1 MDYETL
7 FNYLSDAYHQR
18 PHVIKTDN
26 GFPYQQLYNGFA
38 PYQIYPQQGSA
49 INQPQIPNTNYIQN
63 LILELYGVSPD
74 QEKKEILYMRNFTIN
89 NKIYTLVIYEMDGGK
104 YDSIFKPIMVAGKD
118 SEVIIVPIK
127 ISDGHG
133 CNIFD
138 IVDIIELLVK
148 LECCSDIR
156 FNNPAML
163 MPYFLADAI
172 VHPDGNGIY
181 YKLLASLLADMYK
194 YTISHLA
201 KIDYTAFYDD
211 LKKREKELIAKVYP
225 GSPVFSP
232 SYVYNYLTDDCKLFD
247 ELKKFPINIGWI

>member
-18 PHVIKTDN
+18 PHVVKSYN
-26 GFPYQQLYNGFA
+26 GFPYQQIYNTFA
-38 PYQIYPQQGSA
+38 PYQIYPQQVPA
-49 INQPQIPNTNYIQN
+49 INSPQILNTNYIQN

-104 YDSIFKPIMVAGKD
+104 YDSIFKHIMVAGKD
-118 SEVIIVPIK
+118 SEVIIVPTK

-133 CNIFD
+133 CNIKD

-172 VHPDGNGIY
+172 VHPDGKGIY
-181 YKLLASLLADMYK
+181 FNLVSLLVRMYAYNSSRIGK
-194 YTISHLA
+194 INYTM
-201 KIDYTAFYDD
+201 FYDD
-211 LKKREKELIAKVYP
+211 FEQREKELIAKVYP

-232 SYVYNYLTDDCKLFD
+232 SYIYNYLTDDCKFFD
-247 ELKKFPINIGWI
+247 VLKKSPVDLGGV

>member
-1 MDYETL
+1 
-7 FNYLSDAYHQR
+7 
-18 PHVIKTDN
+18 
-26 GFPYQQLYNGFA
+26 
-38 PYQIYPQQGSA
+38 
-49 INQPQIPNTNYIQN
+49 
-63 LILELYGVSPD
+63 
-74 QEKKEILYMRNFTIN
+74 MRNFTIN

-118 SEVIIVPIK
+118 SEVIIAPTK

-133 CNIFD
+133 CNIKD

-172 VHPDGNGIY
+172 VHPDGKGIDFN
-181 YKLLASLLADMYK
+181 LVSLLVRMYAYNSSRIGK
-194 YTISHLA
+194 INYTM
-201 KIDYTAFYDD
+201 FYDD
-211 LKKREKELIAKVYP
+211 FKQREKELIAKVYP

-232 SYVYNYLTDDCKLFD
+232 SYIYNYLTDDCKFFD
-247 ELKKFPINIGWI
+247 VLKKAPVDLGGV

>member
-26 GFPYQQLYNGFA
+26 GFPYQQVYNGFA
-38 PYQIYPQQGSA
+38 PYQIYPQQGST

-118 SEVIIVPIK
+118 SEVIIAPTK

-133 CNIFD
+133 CNIRD
-138 IVDIIELLVK
+138 IVDIIDLLVK
-148 LECCSDIR
+148 LECCIDIR
-156 FNNPAML
+156 YSTPAIL

-172 VHPDGNGIY
+172 VHPDGKGIY
-181 YKLLASLLADMYK
+181 YEPLASLLTDMYK
-194 YTISHLA
+194 LTINPMG
-201 KIDYTAFYDD
+201 KIDYTIFYDD
-211 LKKREKELIAKVYP
+211 LKRRENELIAKVYP

-232 SYVYNYLTDDCKLFD
+232 SYVYNYLTDNCKLFD
-247 ELKKFPINIGWI
+247 ELKKFPINIGGI